1 MLSNEVDPAG
11 DMDAHGDDY
20 LNRQV
25 DDIFRDACNQLFAG
39 VCDGVVTALTAENVP
54 LGKWYEVEL
63 SFGETYKNAHDA
75 TVLSIEKAVTDYT
88 ATLGWRPSVMVLNFR
103 PMWTNVLSSRLS
115 LGIVRT
121 DANYSV
127 FLEMLVLFV
136 DTMPDQSAPT
146 NAFWLGNIDGVQA
159 QFPNLLQSVDRFSY
173 LRDSVSRAILSSV
186 QRQIKGEKLESNN

>member
-1 MLSNEVDPAG
+1 MLSNEVDPTG
-11 DMDAHGDDY
+11 NMDAHGDDY

-54 LGKWYEVEL
+54 LGKWYEVEF
-63 SFGETYKNAHDA
+63 SFDETYKNAHDA

-88 ATLGWRPSVMVLNFR
+88 ATLGRRPSVMSLNFR

-115 LGIVRT
+115 LGMVRT

-173 LRDSVSRAILSSV
+173 LRDRVSRDILSSV

>member
-1 MLSNEVDPAG
+1 MLSNEVDPTG

-25 DDIFRDACNQLFAG
+25 DNIFKDACNQLFAG

>member
-11 DMDAHGDDY
+11 AMDAHGDDY

-54 LGKWYEVEL
+54 LGKWYEVEF
-63 SFGETYKNAHDA
+63 SFDETYKNTHDA

-173 LRDSVSRAILSSV
+173 LRDRVSRAILSSV

>member
-1 MLSNEVDPAG
+1 MLSNEVDPTG

>member
-25 DDIFRDACNQLFAG
+25 DNIFKDACNQLFAG

-54 LGKWYEVEL
+54 LGKWYEVEF
-63 SFGETYKNAHDA
+63 SFDETYKNTHDA

>member
-1 MLSNEVDPAG
+1 MLSNEVDPTG

-54 LGKWYEVEL
+54 LGKWYEVEF
-63 SFGETYKNAHDA
+63 SFDETYKNAHNAHDA

-173 LRDSVSRAILSSV
+173 LRDRVSRAILSSV
-186 QRQIKGEKLESNN
+186 QRQIKGEEA

>member
-54 LGKWYEVEL
+54 LGKWYEVEF
-63 SFGETYKNAHDA
+63 SFDETYKNTHDA